1 MNLRKNPYNY
11 IKLFVFCIYN
21 ITYVLYMVGYMSRYV
36 NLMLLAV
43 FIGMCIYQF
52 IYSNK
57 KIGEKKYIFLSE
69 FKRAMVI
76 VLSFLFIS
84 ITIQIIHN
92 DIQFYV
98 VSELLYNMIPPV
110 LAFFWIN
117 TTEDEE
123 RKKYFYI
130 FFFKSLMYFVLSN
143 LDNFSIENIKKIDWN
158 DSNSS
163 LFESPL
169 AHDFLFL
176 EIIFLQLKNK
186 KLAIA
191 SFLLCLLSFKRIS
204 FILAGV
210 ILIMSLK
217 KSSKKSDMLAKMVS
231 KKIII
236 LVFVIMIVSPFII
249 KWISSSSGIEFFYE
263 QGIDINEFSTGRIG
277 LIQYVQN
284 NIKYYNGY
292 GSIDYFMENSQSIFI
307 AELGNM
313 HCDILKLYFEV
324 TELGVIIFVYEMLQ
338 IAKRNKIVFFML
350 MYLFLEII
358 SSHFIDVLSVWNI
371 YFMFVAYKY
380 AQNEKVK

>member
-1 MNLRKNPYNY
+1 
-11 IKLFVFCIYN
+11 
-21 ITYVLYMVGYMSRYV
+21 
-36 NLMLLAV
+36 
-43 FIGMCIYQF
+43 
-52 IYSNK
+52 
-57 KIGEKKYIFLSE
+57 
-69 FKRAMVI
+69 
-76 VLSFLFIS
+76 
-84 ITIQIIHN
+84 
-92 DIQFYV
+92 
-98 VSELLYNMIPPV
+98 
-110 LAFFWIN
+110 
-117 TTEDEE
+117 
-123 RKKYFYI
+123 
-130 FFFKSLMYFVLSN
+130 
-143 LDNFSIENIKKIDWN
+143 
-158 DSNSS
+158 
-163 LFESPL
+163 
-169 AHDFLFL
+169 
-176 EIIFLQLKNK
+176 
-186 KLAIA
+186 
-191 SFLLCLLSFKRIS
+191 
-204 FILAGV
+204 
-210 ILIMSLK
+210 MSLK